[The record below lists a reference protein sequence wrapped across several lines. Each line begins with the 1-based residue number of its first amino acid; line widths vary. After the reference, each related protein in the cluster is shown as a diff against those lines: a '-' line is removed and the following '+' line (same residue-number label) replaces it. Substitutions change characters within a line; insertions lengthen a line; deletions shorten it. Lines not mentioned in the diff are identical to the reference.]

1 MWEKVQTIFV
11 QSLERAV
18 TAMARVAPGLL
29 ALLAVFVASMF
40 AALLVRVALHRL
52 CARLELD
59 RWAVRWGLASAA
71 PGRATP
77 SAVVTRL
84 GTGSVLAF
92 GLLLGLAIFDAA
104 ADTELTSRAAD
115 YAPHVLAAA
124 IIAIAGVALARALE
138 RQLLIGAVNLGLQH
152 AGLVAG
158 TARWIVLATA
168 AAMVLEH
175 LGVGGSVLPILF
187 GILAAGVSL
196 GLALAFGLG
205 ARDAVAKAL
214 ERQAKPP
221 EAKGGRPTDDVQ
233 HM

>member
-1 MWEKVQTIFV
+1 MWEKAQSIFV
-11 QSLERAV
+11 LSLERAV

-29 ALLAVFVASMF
+29 ALLAVFLLSML
-40 AALLVRVALHRL
+40 AALLVRAALHRL
-52 CARLELD
+52 CARMELD
-59 RWAVRWGLASAA
+59 RWAVRWGLASAG
-71 PGRATP
+71 PGRAAP
-77 SAVVTRL
+77 STVVTRL

-104 ADTELTSRAAD
+104 ADTALTSRAAD

-124 IIAIAGVALARALE
+124 LIAVAGVALARALE
-138 RQLLIGAVNLGLQH
+138 RQLLIGAVNLGLQQ
-152 AGLVAG
+152 AGLFAG

-205 ARDAVAKAL
+205 ARDAVARAL
-214 ERQAKPP
+214 ERKTTPP
-221 EAKGGRPTDDVQ
+221 DPKAGRASDVQ